1 MPSFGAPHDVQGFK
15 KQTMTISPSP
25 PPVIRERYQ
34 LVTWL
39 GEGSMGVVYKAHD
52 LMLDRDVAVKFLS
65 PKYFSGADAVARFLR
80 EARLVARLSHPNIM
94 SIFDV
99 GDDQGWQYLV
109 FEYIPGNDL
118 HALMSSRTDPWP
130 VEEVLLILKA
140 ALEAL
145 AYAHGQGVIHR
156 DIKPEN
162 IMLTPQGQVK
172 VTDFGL
178 AFAHEEVRL
187 TKDEG
192 MLGTILYMSPE
203 MIQGKEIGPHTD
215 LYSLGAVFYE
225 MLTGEPPFAGEQ
237 VVQIISKVIH
247 TEPVSLQVRRPDI
260 PPALESVITR
270 LLMKEPA
277 QRYPSAQ
284 EALSAL
290 TDEMSGGTQAPTI
303 DIELPKTPS
312 SSLVKSIVRA
322 SLSVMRRPEAVE
334 SPAEEEN
341 LLLAGED
348 PEQAHPLAQKLLL
361 YASTEDNVTVLEGER
376 RRMAGRLK
384 SDVIDPLNLLLSQA
398 STYEKTLGAN
408 QMAQMVASVLSTLA
422 RQVLQQV
429 RDLNENLQP
438 LALETMG
445 LEVALENLASQIRRT
460 RGLQIQ
466 LELVRLPDR
475 LSTRMELALFRLCQD
490 YFDGLQTIGASQA
503 TARLKRQEEAVVFE
517 IANDARTLLDDRTLA
532 ASRERLEQL
541 GCNWQAETGKNRI
554 AIRFGLAKPLDLTP
568 RELDVIRLVAEGLS
582 NKEIGQSLAIS
593 PRTVNFHLDN
603 LFAKLGVRSRT
614 EAAILALQQG
624 WVERKP

>member
-1 MPSFGAPHDVQGFK
+1 MS
-15 KQTMTISPSP
+15 TSPSP

-34 LVTWL
+34 LVAWL

-65 PKYFSGADAVARFLR
+65 PKYFSGAEAAARFLR

-99 GDDQGWQYLV
+99 GEDQGWQYLV

-118 HALMSSRTDPWP
+118 HALLSGRAEPWSVAEALP
-130 VEEVLLILKA
+130 TLKA

-203 MIQGKEIGPHTD
+203 MIQGKEVGLHTD

-225 MLTGEPPFAGEQ
+225 MLAGNPPFEGEQ
-237 VVQIISKVIH
+237 VVQIIAKVIH
-247 TEPVSLQVRRPDI
+247 TEPVSLHVRRPDI

-277 QRYPSAQ
+277 QRYASAQ

-290 TDEMSGGTQAPTI
+290 GRESGDETQEPA
-303 DIELPKTPS
+303 IEVGLPKGTSP
-312 SSLVKSIVRA
+312 SLVKSIVRA
-322 SLSVMRRPEAVE
+322 SLSVMQRPEIME
-334 SPAEEEN
+334 PPTDEEN
-341 LLLAGED
+341 LLLLRED
-348 PEQAHPLAQKLLL
+348 SEQGHPLAQKLLL
-361 YASTEDNVTVLEGER
+361 YASTEDVVAALESER
-376 RRMAGRLK
+376 RRTAGLLK
-384 SDVIDPLNLLLSQA
+384 SDVIEPLNLLLSQA

-408 QMAQMVASVLSTLA
+408 QMAHMVVSVLSTLA

-445 LEVALENLASQIRRT
+445 LEVALENLASQIRRA
-460 RGLQIQ
+460 RGLQIN

-475 LSTRMELALFRLCQD
+475 LSARMELALFRLCQD
-490 YFDGLQTIGASQA
+490 YFDALQTIGASR
-503 TARLKRQEEAVVFE
+503 TNVRLKRQDEAVEFE
-517 IANDARTLLDDRTLA
+517 IANDARTLLDERTLA
-532 ASRERLEQL
+532 GSRERLEQL
-541 GCNWQAETGKNRI
+541 GCSWQAETEKNRI
-554 AIRFGLAKPLDLTP
+554 SIRFRLAKPIDLTP

-582 NKEIGQSLAIS
+582 NKEIGQLLAIS

-624 WVERKP
+624 WVERKL

>member
-130 VEEVLLILKA
+130 VDEALLILKA

-145 AYAHGQGVIHR
+145 EYAHGQGVIHR

-334 SPAEEEN
+334 SPTDEEN

-361 YASTEDNVTVLEGER
+361 YASTEDIITVLESER
-376 RRMAGRLK
+376 RRMAGLLK
-384 SDVIDPLNLLLSQA
+384 SDVIEPLNLLLSQA
-398 STYEKTLGAN
+398 GTYEKTLGAN